1 NADSMTE
8 AVDLSTL
15 WSKIR
20 TILYATDG
28 DVKELVQACEQF
40 KTLFES
46 QANSDGHVQT
56 SISIIDVAVGF
67 EKFFNVSRF
76 NEEFLRCIQSLLLPL
91 TMNAAGGEIVKLF
104 KYLVDRIY
112 DLRFE
117 CKQAMLL
124 KIVSELMTT
133 SRVILCFA
141 DSLMYL
147 LVQNAVHGFLLS
159 EHFGIIFGNLLRCF
173 GLLIPIVGM
182 PDDFFQILLRLLV
195 VLQPRADKKKQS
207 DRLIR
212 VGRKF
217 CICIFRKISR
227 ERFKNGLN
235 SNERCK
241 YSRRIWRSVSLFNS
255 MISIFSTE
263 ERQWNQHTEFL
274 QFLDIVYVPM
284 LTSIAVLMLHSSEG
298 RRSAIADLA
307 TRSIAQLHELLPAG
321 DKNPNL
327 TLLYPDIETILDLIK
342 QIVVHKDR
350 CLSAVHISAL
360 IGPNGILPKLRFH
373 QEAAIVRLT
382 MEIYRSLLLLKGD
395 LCSIMSYRMIV
406 GELVVSLEMLACR
419 GEVEGLDQ
427 QPLKIEFDNIWN
439 GQLEPDVQ
447 LSELKFILHFN
458 ASLLML
464 VCRNEAFRWIS
475 IANVPDIY
483 SILTGNSLLSSKWL
497 TVFFPS
503 VHYALLMLLRIYC
516 TSYRH
521 FSSEEILCMLR
532 KQGTYNFM
540 IMWK

>member
-212 VGRKF
+212 VGREF
-217 CICIFRKISR
+217 
-227 ERFKNGLN
+227 GDQ
-235 SNERCK
+235 
-241 YSRRIWRSVSLFNS
+241 LFNS